1 MAFLDPIDLEF
12 NDDDDLSTTIGT
24 ETLAANDLI
33 LEGPP
38 VRPQAG
44 LLRTLAWAGRK
55 YERPAHC

>member
-24 ETLAANDLI
+24 ETLAASDLI

-38 VRPQAG
+38 ARPQAG
-44 LLRTLAWAGRK
+44 HHRPGRTLADTG
-55 YERPAHC
+55 PGGP

>member
-44 LLRTLAWAGRK
+44 HHRPGRTLADTG
-55 YERPAHC
+55 PGGP